1 MLSLILTIEMQSIL
15 LHSWCKKLK
24 KNDAFHIMQWNW
36 GLIRNLLF
44 ILTLHWMGIMYE
56 HQQEFVNEL
65 ESVWAKA
72 QHLERI
78 INDRILY
85 EALPTLS
92 FSFSASMN
100 MSWYMDLF
108 DEIIFIQFMNDSLD
122 YVKMDVYYFWIWS
135 IFTNSSHQYMHCYGL
150 FESLSAYSSKEVK
163 LT

>member
-1 MLSLILTIEMQSIL
+1 MELRT
-15 LHSWCKKLK
+15 
-24 KNDAFHIMQWNW
+24 
-36 GLIRNLLF
+36 
-44 ILTLHWMGIMYE
+44 Y
-56 HQQEFVNEL
+56 QEFALYPYVTL
-65 ESVWAKA
+65 DGYHVRASA
-72 QHLERI
+72 RI
-78 INDRILY
+78 CHWIWECMSECTTFRANHKWQNLIGILY
-85 EALPTLS
+85 EAFPTLS

-122 YVKMDVYYFWIWS
+122 YVKMNVYYFWTWS